1 MLKKISSFLIKENL
15 VMFVVLV
22 NSTIFIALD
31 LDPKLVE
38 KTGDWINWID
48 YGCIVFFILEL
59 IIKVKKLGIKL
70 YFKDHWNKLD
80 FFIVVASFPILLEP
94 FFENLTNSF
103 GWARKW

>member
-59 IIKVKKLGIKL
+59 IIMSKI
-70 YFKDHWNKLD
+70 
-80 FFIVVASFPILLEP
+80 
-94 FFENLTNSF
+94 
-103 GWARKW
+103 

>member
-1 MLKKISSFLIKENL
+1 
-15 VMFVVLV
+15 MFVVLV

-80 FFIVVASFPILLEP
+80 FFYKLENIDVLILHDQFNNLIFN
-94 FFENLTNSF
+94 FFAFYL
-103 GWARKW
+103 R